1 MNSLQMAIPA
11 SILAL
16 AVFAADAQTVASP
29 FTRSAVTVG
38 AVSSEYPGETQRGGW
53 AMGSSADFAQIS
65 AKGVTTPRW
74 FVVSQ
79 AGNGPGDAVQ
89 LFVDDVGSNYP
100 INYGGG
106 AIVYGKTIY
115 AKRYNGTGR
124 FMGVWN
130 IIDPARVTQGAIA
143 WAISPETNKEAVLG
157 MFDAPRDFMVTFSN
171 DTTLNDCSAG
181 TLKLIVDEK
190 TVPDPNG
197 NPLTLGQGSTVIANG
212 RKVRISVSGTCKPGL
227 AYVGNLQLL

>member
-1 MNSLQMAIPA
+1 
-11 SILAL
+11 
-16 AVFAADAQTVASP
+16 
-29 FTRSAVTVG
+29 
-38 AVSSEYPGETQRGGW
+38 
-53 AMGSSADFAQIS
+53 MGYSADFTQIS

-89 LFVDDVGSNYP
+89 LFVDDLGSNYP

-106 AIVYGKTIY
+106 ALVYGKTIY
-115 AKRYNGTGR
+115 AKRYNGSGR
-124 FMGVWN
+124 FMGFWS
-130 IIDPARVTQGAIA
+130 ILDPARVTQGAIA

-171 DTTLNDCSAG
+171 DTTLNDCTAG

-197 NPLTLGQGSTVIANG
+197 NPLVLGQGSTVIANG
-212 RKVRISVSGTCKPGL
+212 RKVRITVSGTCKAGL
-227 AYVGNLQLL
+227 AYVGLLQLL